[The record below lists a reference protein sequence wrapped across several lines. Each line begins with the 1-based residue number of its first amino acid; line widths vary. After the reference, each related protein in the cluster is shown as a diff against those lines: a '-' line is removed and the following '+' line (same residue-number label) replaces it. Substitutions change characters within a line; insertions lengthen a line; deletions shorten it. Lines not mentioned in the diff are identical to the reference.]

1 VGTFPFAS
9 GPAERAQLTTDT
21 AMRLASRFALLDAW
35 RSWRNHAPWA
45 VAGGDVIC
53 RGADSQGLTGPRR
66 AAGGSQAQQQL
77 AGGLYVVPFPKLSHR
92 MEKGKLIKWHKAIGD
107 RVNMVR
113 TNTVRGLTKF
123 QTRQICSQ
131 TPTTAKTH
139 EGSSYRMGLTYT
151 RWAGGSNSFTSHFTV
166 PCERARCM

>member
-1 VGTFPFAS
+1 
-9 GPAERAQLTTDT
+9 
-21 AMRLASRFALLDAW
+21 MRLAYRFALLDAW

-53 RGADSQGLTGPRR
+53 RGADRQGLTGPRR

-77 AGGLYVVPFPKLSHR
+77 AGGLYVVPFPKLSHT

-113 TNTVRGLTKF
+113 TNAVCGLTHSRHAKHTPKHPRP
-123 QTRQICSQ
+123 QKPKRAQVIVWDSRTQGGLVGVNLSQ
-131 TPTTAKTH
+131 
-139 EGSSYRMGLTYT
+139 G
-151 RWAGGSNSFTSHFTV
+151 TSPCLVAEHHTV
-166 PCERARCM
+166 T